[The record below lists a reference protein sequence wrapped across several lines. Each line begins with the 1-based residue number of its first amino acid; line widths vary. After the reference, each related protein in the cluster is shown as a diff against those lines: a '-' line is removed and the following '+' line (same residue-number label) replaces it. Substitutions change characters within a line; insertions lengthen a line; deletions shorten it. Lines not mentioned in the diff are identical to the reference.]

1 MATLK
6 YKARDIKVL
15 KGLEAVRKRPAMY
28 ISTTGPRGLYQIAEE
43 VIANSID
50 EALAG
55 RCTKIDVTIH
65 KNQSVTVVDNGS
77 GIPVDMHPEEKRP
90 GVEVVMTT
98 LHAGSKFGGGA
109 YKVSGGLH
117 GVGVSCTNALS
128 EWLEV
133 EVRRDGRRHFQRY
146 ERGVPAG
153 PLKRGGKCHGT
164 GTTITFLPDHEIFE
178 TIESDYEDLAR
189 RLRELSYLNPVVR
202 ISLTDERSGQN
213 EVFHNKGGI
222 GAFVAFLNENA
233 AKDSIHRPIQFHGE
247 REDTRVDIGIQYNAG
262 YQENIVSYA
271 NNIRTWEGGTHL
283 SGFKTAVT
291 RVLNNYA
298 RKQGIL
304 KDKDKNFMG
313 EDARE
318 GMTAVISVQLMH
330 PQFEGQTKGKL
341 GNTDIEGVVNSI
353 VGEGLNDYFEE
364 NPTVARRIAGKAA
377 TAQRAR
383 EAARKQADL
392 IRRKS
397 TLDGAGLPG
406 KLTDCSSRKAE
417 ECELFIVEGD
427 SAAGLA
433 VQARDSRF
441 QAVMPIRGKI
451 INVQKYRLDRV
462 LDNEEIRALI
472 TALGTGIVVAGNG
485 NGNGND
491 NGTGNNEPDSKFD
504 LDRLRYHKIIILAD
518 ADVDGKHI
526 RTLVL
531 TFFFEYMRPLIEASH
546 LYIAVPPLYRVK
558 QGSNVHYCMDDKEL
572 SKLTKSLGRRKYN
585 VTRFKGLG
593 EMMPDDLAGTA
604 MEKETRALRRL
615 EVRDVI
621 KAEHI
626 FGVLM
631 GDNVEERKKHIAEHA
646 PDVEFLNV

>member
-1 MATLK
+1 MATQK
-6 YKARDIKVL
+6 YEARDIKVL

-28 ISTTGPRGLYQIAEE
+28 VSSTGPRGLYQIAEE

-65 KNQSVTVVDNGS
+65 KDHSITVVDNGS
-77 GIPVDMHPEEKRP
+77 GIPVDRHPEEKRP
-90 GVEVVMTT
+90 GVEVAMTT

-133 EVRRDGRRHFQRY
+133 EVRRDGRRYTQRY
-146 ERGVPAG
+146 ERGKPVTK
-153 PLKRGGKCHGT
+153 LQRGAKCKST
-164 GTTITFLPDHEIFE
+164 GTTITFLPDKEIFE
-178 TIESDYEDLAR
+178 TIESSYEDLAT

-202 ISLTDERSGQN
+202 ITLTDERTGEK

-233 AKDSIHRPIQFHGE
+233 AKESIHRPIQFQGE
-247 REDTRVDIGIQYNAG
+247 REDTRVDIGIQYNNG
-262 YQENIVSYA
+262 YQENLVSYA

-298 RKQGIL
+298 RKQGVL
-304 KDKDKNFMG
+304 KDKDKNFAG
-313 EDARE
+313 DDVRE
-318 GMTAVISVQLMH
+318 GMTAVMSVQLMH

-341 GNTDIEGVVNSI
+341 GNTEIEGIVNSI
-353 VGEGLNDYFEE
+353 VQEGLSEYLEE
-364 NPTVARRIAGKAA
+364 NPTVAKRIADKAV

-397 TLDGAGLPG
+397 ALDGAGLPG
-406 KLTDCSSRKAE
+406 KLTDCSSRNPE

-427 SAAGLA
+427 SAGGLA

-441 QAVMPIRGKI
+441 QAIMPIRGKM
-451 INVQKYRLDRV
+451 INVEKYRLDRV
-462 LDNEEIRALI
+462 LDNEEVKALI
-472 TALGTGIVVAGNG
+472 MALGTGIIVGGNG
-485 NGNGND
+485 NGDGTSNG
-491 NGTGNNEPDSKFD
+491 ESDSKFD
-504 LDRLRYHKIIILAD
+504 LDKLRYHKIIILAD

-531 TFFFEYMRPLIEASH
+531 TFFFHYMRPLIEKGH
-546 LYIAVPPLYRVK
+546 LFVAVPPLYRIK
-558 QGSNVHYCMDDKEL
+558 QGSDVHYCMDDKEL
-572 SKLTKSLGRRKYN
+572 QKLTKSLGRRKYD

-604 MEKETRALRRL
+604 MEKDSRTLRHLAVRA
-615 EVRDVI
+615 VI
-621 KAEHI
+621 KAERI
-626 FGVLM
+626 FGILM
-631 GDNVEERKKHIAEHA
+631 GNQVEPRKEFIAEHA
-646 PDVEFLNV
+646 PDVEFLDV